1 MESSPGK
8 SSGKEK
14 GSCQKGSCQES
25 TGKEST
31 CQEGFGKSQEVDN
44 TWITRAACAGLP
56 TEWFFPL
63 KTNRNLFDG
72 REICAL
78 CPVTQECLDYLVAMN
93 IEFGIWGGKREFQRK
108 RLLRDPP
115 IM

>member
-1 MESSPGK
+1 MGSSPGK
-8 SSGKEK
+8 SSGKEEGSYKEGSCKK
-14 GSCQKGSCQES
+14 GSCQ
-25 TGKEST
+25 EST

-78 CPVTQECLDYLVAMN
+78 CPVTQECLDYSVAMN

-108 RLLRDPP
+108 RLLRDTPLL
-115 IM
+115 